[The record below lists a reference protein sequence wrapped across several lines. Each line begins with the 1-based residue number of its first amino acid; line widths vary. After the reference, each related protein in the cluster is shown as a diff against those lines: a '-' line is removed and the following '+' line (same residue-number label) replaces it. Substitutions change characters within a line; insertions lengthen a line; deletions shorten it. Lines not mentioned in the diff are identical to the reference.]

1 MLLLS
6 CRSNCIISF
15 SKYSDY
21 FNIVLLTRR
30 KAKLV
35 SFEKKRRSRNEN
47 EWVKRDTRCLF
58 SSSFSALV
66 TSSELFLG
74 KTTSYRARIPRFR
87 AGERSRFFP
96 RGSSIFVGNTFERF
110 ETFRDPEKFQE
121 VKLITLRLA
130 SPDTIRRW
138 AETRLP
144 NGKVVG
150 LVHNANTLHHN
161 TLKPLKGG
169 LFCERIFGPT
179 KDFQCACGIQ
189 KEKNFSRT
197 TSTRLFCLKCDVEY
211 TWSLK
216 RRYQSGYIR
225 LVSPV
230 AHLWYVKE
238 TPSFIAVMLDM
249 KRKTLDSVIY
259 CSSTLTIDSSMTQL
273 KNNLLNQRDLSVFV
287 SPNSKTDLNLA
298 GVSVLTQMQ
307 SKKSQNYF
315 EESNNSSLLLS
326 ANNKQQ
332 EKVKSN
338 ISNNG
343 MHILTFRNEAA
354 SFPFYQNLVWLKT
367 NRENTFFKKKNAF
380 ESESYFSSH
389 CVKKIK
395 PFQTRSFSYKTKSG
409 LLPRQLL
416 PKQLYNFGSNLER
429 FREREEMISRNVVV
443 KRKDVFLSFE
453 KKSEAT
459 LELKQFQ
466 EQPPLTLLSEKVALP
481 SFFLANTSRN
491 HGTIASRS
499 SESGSQKWTNF
510 WRIAYKSAKNQ
521 IQKEKT
527 ISTQL
532 SNLRSPSFKVSRK
545 EYNSRVFLTTSLF
558 RSSFKQKL
566 RFWTSLNG
574 VKGGSHKEKQSDR
587 GIVNTIPRTAT
598 LNSVKVER
606 REKFLYLK
614 SLSSKEFLLVFYA
627 QKTSKLFKNLPK
639 FFQKEKRSFSATTCG
654 EKSAKLHLSITT
666 FPVFLH
672 IVMYLFQHCSNFQ
685 KSEIVGLEKS
695 IKRRDF
701 FSFLSRLVD
710 SRKLNYKSW
719 NYFERDLRWDRQGGG
734 RKSDTVTFSQPMF
747 CSIQFVYSF
756 LRKQNILMSSLV
768 LKLKDIIKYWVI
780 FKNFICFQSILIK
793 KNYSLKTILDTQN
806 DFNSVSPETKQNHPS
821 VKLWWEK
828 ARLKRKRFFSIFT
841 KVKREQKRFEKR
853 NLSSF
858 QDASLFKFCLSF
870 SGSRPLLTSLRGK
883 NKVAV
888 SELCPIPRSR
898 ENRIKLVRKA
908 KRPWNCFSVRL
919 SLTEPEFQK
928 SSLFTSVKREKG
940 SERKRTTSFF
950 SSYKN
955 CSFFEQFS
963 FWAKDFQF
971 SSGNK
976 MLILEKR
983 FLMFSYFTKLSQLR
997 NQPIISSS
1005 ISERRILNNSETTK
1019 RVGERELLY
1028 ETLSSVNNSN
1038 VGLNQH
1044 KFKKSFY
1051 RRELSFFLCVKLF
1064 QQLKFSKHVLSVSQF
1079 PHNFEVNEHKMYQN
1093 QRWVSPKEKFK
1104 HAKINYFFGEIPSF
1118 GLPRFEYDLQICR
1131 LENMTEFASKTSV
1144 FNYSPD
1150 NLTLLFDKLN
1160 NSLVQILLEM
1170 KFFGIMNLSNMINNI
1185 KGFNK
1190 TWYSKMTPFSRVFH
1204 VNLSWTKI
1212 GNNSLNNVVS
1222 STIFF
1227 ERSWVGFFSKLD
1239 FRKKATLSIQ
1249 QLFAKPSSKIQL
1261 GLVEKL
1267 IRFEKLNRNC
1277 LIFNKVN
1284 NNFTFLKAVKPIYIE
1299 NYISLNTVLNF
1310 ENERKDEVEKKN
1322 CKAIFL
1328 YDFVL
1333 SLSNFVKKSE
1343 ANLELK
1349 QFQERPLLTKLREK
1363 DKVAFSEFG
1372 LGKTTSYRETIPR
1385 LRAREDKKNKEA
1397 SFPNFP
1403 YLDKFI
1409 YLQSIEKGYL
1419 DLFFSL
1425 YFNNF
1430 SFVSS
1435 KLPKYNV
1442 LKRCVLL
1449 KKQLAF
1455 EIVTTER
1462 VSSISKLQKNKIQF
1476 IYSNSSDLGKI
1487 KNLNETCN
1495 SRGYLCLKN
1504 YSFSLHKYF
1513 RFITRKS
1520 WNSFCVEQNEFS
1532 SLRGAF
1538 SSYPEA
1544 KFRDFKSSQKT
1555 KKSKQ
1560 FVFNSFILSRPRNWS
1575 QFRDR
1580 DKVSK
1585 PSRQRLG
1592 GFHNSAQFVSGK
1604 NRLTGDLKLVPTLSD
1619 LGIVNNAQIAKRERE
1634 RRTPTRLYNNIYVL
1648 SNRYCWDLDEDLQ
1661 TFLHYLNEPSS
1672 PSDVCIPTYADRL
1685 LKSNLFRDPPPVLG
1699 GGLIQKFL
1707 GEFHP
1712 NECSKILMVL
1722 EKSLK
1727 TVNLLLKSCDDFLE
1741 ARTLRLKRNY
1751 ILRRLKY
1758 IRSGSYK
1765 FTDDFLRFS
1774 VNKTPAEI
1782 SNRKFVTIGNTLN
1795 TTFKLKNLRSF
1806 LKESRPE
1813 WMVLSLLPVLPPD
1826 LRPILQIGNQVAA
1839 SDLNRLYQK
1848 VIYRNERLKRFLKD
1862 STSTNSPQIK
1872 FAYRLLQEAVDNL
1885 IDNGKGKGTP
1895 ETDNRGLPLKSLTEL
1910 LKGKKGRFRQNLL
1923 GKRVDYSG
1931 RSVIVVGPRLR
1942 LHECGLPKEMA
1953 IELFLPFL
1961 IQKIFQSGK
1970 AVTILGAKLLLK
1982 TDPTQTWEFLTMV
1995 MRENPVLL
2003 NRAPTLHRF
2012 GFQAFQP
2019 RLVEGKAILL
2029 HPLVCPA
2036 FNADFD
2042 GDQMAVHVPIT
2053 AEAKVEAWKLM
2064 LARNHLLSAST
2075 GEGMLLPSQDMV
2087 LGCYYLTATNPKLY
2101 QKNSFLQQYNY
2112 IFTSIEE
2119 VLQAYASQK
2128 INLHSFIWLRWNEKF
2143 QTNDN
2148 SEKLLELQINA
2159 KGQIT
2164 KIFKNYVIY
2173 VDSSAAV
2180 QSIFIKTTPG
2190 RVLFYN
2196 FLFNS

>member
-1 MLLLS
+1 MSLLS
-6 CRSNCIISF
+6 YRGNCIISF
-15 SKYSDY
+15 SKYSDCL
-21 FNIVLLTRR
+21 NIFLLNMR

-35 SFEKKRRSRNEN
+35 SFEKKRRSCIEKATSLNARPLARVSKIWNILEVATESLSEKTKLRQTGN
-47 EWVKRDTRCLF
+47 SAF
-58 SSSFSALV
+58 SF
-66 TSSELFLG
+66 
-74 KTTSYRARIPRFR
+74 
-87 AGERSRFFP
+87 RSRVFA
-96 RGSSIFVGNTFERF
+96 RGSSSFVGNTFKRF

-259 CSSTLTIDSSMTQL
+259 CSSTLTIDSSIAQL
-273 KNNLLNQRDLSVFV
+273 KNNFMY
-287 SPNSKTDLNLA
+287 SKTDFTFV
-298 GVSVLTQMQ
+298 GVEEKERRYVSSFSPATQMQ
-307 SKKSQNYF
+307 SKTSQKY
-315 EESNNSSLLLS
+315 L
-326 ANNKQQ
+326 KT
-332 EKVKSN
+332 KVKSKT
-338 ISNNG
+338 SNNK
-343 MHILTFRNEAA
+343 MYIPTFINDAE
-354 SFPFYQNLVWLKT
+354 SSPFYQNVFWLKT
-367 NRENTFFKKKNAF
+367 NRENTFLKKQNEIEKSEWVRKSMPSYLRPPLKKFSRDLQNMEYFGDTTKSLFTKNSENFLLEPETGVKEVKAGIEKQNVAF
-380 ESESYFSSH
+380 QFQLRKEATNLEKSKAKLCFSLPRLGKRKAVSLSVSLKGVKGEGH
-389 CVKKIK
+389 CIKKIK
-395 PFQTRSFSYKTKSG
+395 PFETRALSYK
-409 LLPRQLL
+409 
-416 PKQLYNFGSNLER
+416 N
-429 FREREEMISRNVVV
+429 
-443 KRKDVFLSFE
+443 
-453 KKSEAT
+453 
-459 LELKQFQ
+459 
-466 EQPPLTLLSEKVALP
+466 
-481 SFFLANTSRN
+481 
-491 HGTIASRS
+491 
-499 SESGSQKWTNF
+499 WTNF
-510 WRIAYKSAKNQ
+510 WRIAYKIAKTQVQKQKSFSPQYEHFSGGTSQVHSTESTSSLLTQVKSDRKSA
-521 IQKEKT
+521 
-527 ISTQL
+527 
-532 SNLRSPSFKVSRK
+532 SNF
-545 EYNSRVFLTTSLF
+545 FLTTL
-558 RSSFKQKL
+558 SFPSYL
-566 RFWTSLNG
+566 GLATSEICNMSEA
-574 VKGGSHKEKQSDR
+574 VEK
-587 GIVNTIPRTAT
+587 T
-598 LNSVKVER
+598 
-606 REKFLYLK
+606 FFYLK
-614 SLSSKEFLLVFYA
+614 SLSSKEFLLLFYA
-627 QKTSKLFKNLPK
+627 QKTRKLFKNLPK
-639 FFQKEKRSFSATTCG
+639 LSAIVSEKPSLKGFSDKNSR
-654 EKSAKLHLSITT
+654 EKSDKLHLSITT

-672 IVMYLFQHCSNFQ
+672 IVMYLFQHCDSCR
-685 KSEIVGLEKS
+685 KSEIVGLEN
-695 IKRRDF
+695 
-701 FSFLSRLVD
+701 
-710 SRKLNYKSW
+710 SRKRSFFASRKSNYKLF
-719 NYFERDLRWDRQGGG
+719 YDFAPDLQPPLRAVSLKGG
-734 RKSDTVTFSQPMF
+734 RETERKHGLPIFS
-747 CSIQFVYSF
+747 SIRFVYSF
-756 LRKQNILMSSLV
+756 LRKQNILMASLI
-768 LKLKDIIKYWVI
+768 LKLKDIIKYWFI
-780 FKNFICFQSILIK
+780 FKNFIFFHSILIK
-793 KNYSLKTILDTQN
+793 NNYSLKTILGNLNEFNLVSTKTKLDLPTLFPCKDAFSNRKSMVKSQTKVFNLRYFQN
-806 DFNSVSPETKQNHPS
+806 FPVFSKPRLREVENFLFGRREKQL
-821 VKLWWEK
+821 VY
-828 ARLKRKRFFSIFT
+828 RKRLSNRNYVFFCNSFPA
-841 KVKREQKRFEKR
+841 
-853 NLSSF
+853 SS
-858 QDASLFKFCLSF
+858 KNGSF
-870 SGSRPLLTSLRGK
+870 L
-883 NKVAV
+883 
-888 SELCPIPRSR
+888 
-898 ENRIKLVRKA
+898 
-908 KRPWNCFSVRL
+908 
-919 SLTEPEFQK
+919 
-928 SSLFTSVKREKG
+928 
-940 SERKRTTSFF
+940 
-950 SSYKN
+950 
-955 CSFFEQFS
+955 EQFS
-963 FWAKDFQF
+963 FWAQEFQF

-983 FLMFSYFTKLSQLR
+983 FLMFRYFIKLSKLRTNPTISYFVEQAERKDVVF
-997 NQPIISSS
+997 S
-1005 ISERRILNNSETTK
+1005 ISPLVKKSFAFLFEQRRGPRFSKSERFGVSLTRLATKSLSEK
-1019 RVGERELLY
+1019 PKLRGERELLY
-1028 ETLSSVNNSN
+1028 ENLSSVNISYAHLKQN
-1038 VGLNQH
+1038 
-1044 KFKKSFY
+1044 KFKKIFY
-1051 RRELSFFLCVKLF
+1051 QRELSFFLCIKLF
-1064 QQLKFSKHVLSVSQF
+1064 QQLKVSKHVLSVSQF
-1079 PHNFEVNEHKMYQN
+1079 PQKFEVNEHKMDKIQKF
-1093 QRWVSPKEKFK
+1093 VSRTEKFK
-1104 HAKINYFFGEIPSF
+1104 NAKINYFFGEIPSF
-1118 GLPRFEYDLQICR
+1118 GLPRVKDVSKILRF
-1131 LENMTEFASKTSV
+1131 ENMTEFAAKNSFLDSM
-1144 FNYSPD
+1144 PD

-1160 NSLVQILLEM
+1160 NSLLLILLEM
-1170 KFFGIMNLSNMINNI
+1170 KIFELMNLSNMITTL
-1185 KGFNK
+1185 KRFNK
-1190 TWYSKMTPFSRVFH
+1190 TWYSKRTPFSSIFD

-1212 GNNSLNNVVS
+1212 GNNGVTEVGYKTSFL
-1222 STIFF
+1222 

-1239 FRKKATLSIQ
+1239 FRKKAILSFQ
-1249 QLFAKPSSKIQL
+1249 HALVGPGPQIQL

-1267 IRFEKLNRNC
+1267 IRFEKLNRNL

-1284 NNFTFLKAVKPIYIE
+1284 NNFTLLKAVKPIYIE
-1299 NYISLNTVLNF
+1299 NYLALNTVLNL
-1310 ENERKDEVEKKN
+1310 ETIEALWKEAK
-1322 CKAIFL
+1322 L
-1328 YDFVL
+1328 L
-1333 SLSNFVKKSE
+1333 S
-1343 ANLELK
+1343 
-1349 QFQERPLLTKLREK
+1349 
-1363 DKVAFSEFG
+1363 
-1372 LGKTTSYRETIPR
+1372 KTTWRTEGLSQ
-1385 LRAREDKKNKEA
+1385 LRPPFTWVKGEDKEPPLRSKEN
-1397 SFPNFP
+1397 SFPNFA
-1403 YLDKFI
+1403 YLDKVI
-1409 YLQSIEKGYL
+1409 YFESIETGYL

-1430 SFVSS
+1430 SFGLGKKTAQLKNEKSS
-1435 KLPKYNV
+1435 KRQSRFELPLSNFRLFSQDTQSPKFTKYTL
-1442 LKRCVLL
+1442 LKRRVLL

-1455 EIVTTER
+1455 GTGTPER

-1476 IYSNSSDLGKI
+1476 IDSNSSDMGKI
-1487 KNLNETCN
+1487 RKLNETCD
-1495 SRGYLCLKN
+1495 SRGYVCLKN
-1504 YSFSLHKYF
+1504 SSFSLHKYF

-1520 WNSFCVEQNEFS
+1520 WNSGCVEEKEVRSDFVASNFS
-1532 SLRGAF
+1532 QLFYF
-1538 SSYPEA
+1538 SSYSNVNGQR
-1544 KFRDFKSSQKT
+1544 FGGLHKS
-1555 KKSKQ
+1555 
-1560 FVFNSFILSRPRNWS
+1560 
-1575 QFRDR
+1575 D
-1580 DKVSK
+1580 
-1585 PSRQRLG
+1585 
-1592 GFHNSAQFVSGK
+1592 QFVSSK
-1604 NRLTGDLKLVPTLSD
+1604 SVFTGALNLVPASLQNISYF
-1619 LGIVNNAQIAKRERE
+1619 GGRAKAKRERE
-1634 RRTPTRLYNNIYVL
+1634 RRTSIRLYNNIYVL
-1648 SNRYCWDLDEDLQ
+1648 SNRYFWDLDEDLQ
-1661 TFLHYLNEPSS
+1661 SFLHYFNEPSS

-1774 VNKTPAEI
+1774 VNKTPKEI
-1782 SNRKFVTIGNTLN
+1782 SNRKFVTIGNNLN

-1848 VIYRNERLKRFLKD
+1848 VIYRNERLRRFLKD
-1862 STSTNSPQIK
+1862 STSTNSAQIK

-1995 MRENPVLL
+1995 LRENPVLL

-2101 QKNSFLQQYNY
+2101 QKNSFSQQYNY

-2119 VLQAYASQK
+2119 VLQAYESQK
-2128 INLHSFIWLRWNEKF
+2128 INLHSFIWLRWNGKF
-2143 QTNDN
+2143 QTNEPA
-2148 SEKLLELQINA
+2148 EKLLELQIST
-2159 KGQIT
+2159 KGQIA

-2180 QSIFIKTTPG
+2180 KSIFIKTTPG